1 MPDLVRLSISI
12 EKPLYARLEHLRKQA
27 RFRNRSEFLRGLVRD
42 KLVERQWQADEEAL
56 GTVTLIYNHH
66 QRQLSEKLTDLQHH
80 HHGHVLAATHVHL
93 DEDLCAEMIML
104 KGPAEEL
111 REIADL
117 LRQQKGVLHAALAM
131 SSTGR
136 KLA

>member
-1 MPDLVRLSISI
+1 MSDLVRLSISI
-12 EKPLYARLEHLRKQA
+12 EKPLYTRLEQLRRRA
-27 RFRNRSEFLRGLVRD
+27 RFENRSEYLRALVRE
-42 KLVERQWQADEEAL
+42 KLVEQQWQADEEAL
-56 GTVTLIYNHH
+56 GTVTLVYNHH
-66 QRQLSEKLTDLQHH
+66 QRQLSEKLTDVQHH

-104 KGPAEEL
+104 KGPAGEL

-117 LRQQKGVLHAALAM
+117 LRQQRGVLHASLAM
-131 SSTGR
+131 SSTGQ

>member
-12 EKPLYARLEHLRKQA
+12 EKPLYARLERLRRQA

-56 GTVTLIYNHH
+56 GTVTLIYNHR

-80 HHGHVLAATHVHL
+80 HHHHVLAATHVHL
-93 DEDLCAEMIML
+93 DVDLCAEMVML

-111 REIADL
+111 REIADR